1 VSRRAICKLRVSVGL
16 LLLLIA
22 SMGCGKRAE
31 SESSAVVLNVL
42 MEPDSTGVWRQL
54 FDDFHQQ
61 NPGITV
67 HHVEGPTATDTREDL
82 YTTSFLSGE
91 SAYDLVYADVVWIP
105 KFAAAGWLEDLT
117 GRWSPAQWDQF
128 ISGSI
133 EGSKYHGRI
142 YRVPTHMDGGVLFY
156 RKDLLQEAG
165 EQPPAT
171 FDGLVRISQKLQRPP
186 QLWGFL
192 WQGKQY
198 EGLACDFLEVL
209 VGHGGFWID
218 PDTRE
223 VGLDRPEAVA
233 ALSFLTDCVQ
243 KWKISPPGVT
253 TYAEE
258 QSRQLFQ
265 SGRAIF
271 LRNWPYVWPL
281 SQREDSP
288 IKGKVAMVP
297 MPRAA
302 QGRAASTLGGYG
314 FAIASSSHHKDEAWK
329 FCQFISAL
337 RQIRRINEATGIQP
351 ALKSFYENNPDP
363 VQHAIYR
370 VLQTTV
376 PRPPVAQ
383 YAQASDI
390 LQRYV
395 SAALTGR
402 LNPEPAMRGAASETR
417 LLLGRTSTTALSNS
431 NSDSKTNP
439 R

>member
-1 VSRRAICKLRVSVGL
+1 MRFRTWDSRFWMGL
-16 LLLLIA
+16 LLLFAA
-22 SMGCGKRAE
+22 SLVGCEKRAE
-31 SESSAVVLNVL
+31 STEGVVVLNVL
-42 MEPDSTGVWRQL
+42 MEPDTTGIWRKL
-54 FDDFHQQ
+54 FAEFHER
-61 NPGITV
+61 NPGIQI
-67 HHVEGPTATDTREDL
+67 HHVEGPTATDAREDL

-117 GRWSPAQWDQF
+117 DRWSPSEWDRF

-133 EGSKYHGRI
+133 EGSKYRGRI
-142 YRVPTHMDGGVLFY
+142 YRVPTQIDGAVLFY
-156 RKDLLQEAG
+156 RKDLLAKAG
-165 EQPPAT
+165 ERPPAT
-171 FDGLVRISQKLQRPP
+171 FDDLAQISQKLQHPP
-186 QLWGFL
+186 QLWGFV

-209 VGHGGFWID
+209 IGYGGFWIN
-218 PDTRE
+218 PDTDQ
-223 VGLDRPEAVA
+223 VGLDQPAGVA
-233 ALSFLTDCVQ
+233 ALTFLTDCVQ

-281 SQREDSP
+281 SQREESP
-288 IKGKVAMVP
+288 IKGKVGLAP
-297 MPRAA
+297 MPKSDD
-302 QGRAASTLGGYG
+302 GRPASTLGGYG
-314 FAIASSSHHKDEAWK
+314 FAIAKSSHHQDAAWK
-329 FCQFISAL
+329 FCEFISAL
-337 RQIRRINEATGIQP
+337 PQIRRINQATAIQP
-351 ALKSFYENNPDP
+351 ALKSFYENSPDP
-363 VQHAIYR
+363 VQQAIYR

-376 PRPPVAQ
+376 PRPPVPQ

-402 LNPEPAMRGAASETR
+402 LTPKQAMRGAASETR
-417 LLLGRTSTTALSNS
+417 LLLRRTRTSKGR
-431 NSDSKTNP
+431 DSHAFP
-439 R
+439 MAQLR